1 MCMYPATSVFSCNY
15 ITRLSRSICIIES
28 GEPGNEASSHT
39 SFTLASSGSR
49 AAEKIVGA
57 QGKYKSGAHTI
68 DCVWGV
74 WGHMPRKFEILQPL
88 KYASEAPFACIQYI
102 NNYQLAS
109 SFSGFRSKS
118 MTYRALVSGSA
129 VVA

>member
-1 MCMYPATSVFSCNY
+1 MYPATSVFSCNY
-15 ITRLSRSICIIES
+15 ITRLSCSICIIES
-28 GEPGNEASSHT
+28 GKPGNK
-39 SFTLASSGSR
+39 ASSGSR
-49 AAEKIVGA
+49 AAKKIVGA

-68 DCVWGV
+68 DFVRGV
-74 WGHMPRKFEILQPL
+74 WGCTPRKFEILQPL

-102 NNYQLAS
+102 NNYQLPS

-118 MTYRALVSGSA
+118 MTYGALVSGSA